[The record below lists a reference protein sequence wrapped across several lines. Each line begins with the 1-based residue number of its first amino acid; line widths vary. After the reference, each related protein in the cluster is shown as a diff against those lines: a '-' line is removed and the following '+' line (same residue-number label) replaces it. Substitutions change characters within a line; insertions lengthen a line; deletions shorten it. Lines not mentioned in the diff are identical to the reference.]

1 LKKYVTTPPTLV
13 ALAPHNNLQLS
24 ISARSN
30 VVTIAIIIER
40 GESDMNH
47 KIQYLVYF
55 ISEVLSDS
63 KTQNFHIMKLTYA
76 LHIMHRKLSH
86 YFQVHQTEVHTSLIL
101 GKILNNREAI
111 KKLING
117 PLNCPYKTS
126 PTSQGQQSRLKL

>member
-13 ALAPHNNLQLS
+13 ALEPHNNLQLS
-24 ISARSN
+24 ISATSN
-30 VVTIAIIIER
+30 VVTIAIIIEW
-40 GESDMNH
+40 GESDTNH

-86 YFQVHQTEVHTSLIL
+86 YF
-101 GKILNNREAI
+101 
-111 KKLING
+111 
-117 PLNCPYKTS
+117 
-126 PTSQGQQSRLKL
+126 